1 MDKDSNSMTPLKD
14 IITDL
19 FKEKT
24 LPFNIKDARI
34 WMVWDEIVGPSISKN
49 AQPSGINDK
58 KLKVIVSNPIWLQE
72 LQFTEESIRNQLNR
86 KLGRKAIRKIDFRV
100 GVI

>member
-1 MDKDSNSMTPLKD
+1 
-14 IITDL
+14 
-19 FKEKT
+19 
-24 LPFNIKDARI
+24 
-34 WMVWDEIVGPSISKN
+34 MVWDEIVGPSISKN

>member
-1 MDKDSNSMTPLKD
+1 MTPLKD
-14 IITDL
+14 IITYL

-86 KLGRKAIRKIDFRV
+86 KLGRKAIQKIDFRV

>member
-14 IITDL
+14 IITYL

-86 KLGRKAIRKIDFRV
+86 KLGRKAIQKIDFRV

>member
-1 MDKDSNSMTPLKD
+1 MTPLKD